1 MLHMD
6 IDSEDIDALLL
17 ELNLAPKKVNA
28 AFNRGLKRT
37 AASLRRQAGKA
48 LKTELGLRNS
58 KALKR
63 RLKKLKLTNLGNRK
77 ETGIWFGANDLPV
90 SAFKGRPS
98 KTATGASFK
107 GHEFKQ
113 AFIGKR
119 KDGMRTLFYRK
130 GKNRYPIK
138 ECKLPVADKIQVFVE
153 DDIFTEIEPIFK
165 KHFERDLTARA
176 LFGVGKA

>member
-1 MLHMD
+1 MLHID
-6 IDSEDIDALLL
+6 IDSEGIEPLLL

-37 AASLRRQAGKA
+37 AATLRRQAGKA
-48 LKTELGLRNS
+48 LKTKLDLRNS

-63 RLKKLKLTNLGNRK
+63 RLKMIKLTNLGNRK
-77 ETGIWFGANDLPV
+77 EAGLWFGANDLPV

-98 KTATGASFK
+98 KTANGATFK

-119 KDGMRTLFYRK
+119 KDGVRTLFYRK
-130 GKNRYPIK
+130 GKGRFPIQ

-153 DDIFTEIEPIFK
+153 DEIFTEIDPIFK
-165 KHFERDLTARA
+165 NHFERDLTARA